1 LIKVK
6 HQLSAKEFSCAF
18 MPGSRIRVRIRFSRQ
33 KVPLSV
39 MSRHRGAPLR
49 MLIVEDNPHVADV
62 LIDECEMALGAEVV
76 TVGTGDM
83 ALQVLAR
90 SPPTLALVEL
100 ALPDMSGFEV
110 ARCAA
115 HNDVPAIVM
124 SGHPEKMLLCE
135 EHGFPHLS
143 KPFSIFQLT
152 SLATQVVR
160 EAEQNIAQLQRSYAR
175 LKATMEASKR
185 IVEVAR
191 KTTRASAEARA
202 RRQMN
207 QFGHC

>member
-1 LIKVK
+1 MHSKPARERM
-6 HQLSAKEFSCAF
+6 QLRPRAR
-18 MPGSRIRVRIRFSRQ
+18 SRIRVRSLH
-33 KVPLSV
+33 PEGSPSV
-39 MSRHRGAPLR
+39 SSRHRGAPLR

-76 TVGTGDM
+76 AVETGDM
-83 ALQVLAR
+83 ALQFLAR

-115 HNDVPAIVM
+115 NNDVPAIVM

-135 EHGFPHLS
+135 EHRFPHLR

-185 IVEVAR
+185 IIEVAR
-191 KTTRASAEARA
+191 KTTEASAEARA
-202 RRQMN
+202 RRRIN
-207 QFGHC
+207 QLEHC

>member
-1 LIKVK
+1 MHSKPARERI
-6 HQLSAKEFSCAF
+6 QLRPRAR
-18 MPGSRIRVRIRFSRQ
+18 SRIRVRSLRPEGS
-33 KVPLSV
+33 PSV
-39 MSRHRGAPLR
+39 SSRHRGAPLR

-76 TVGTGDM
+76 AVETGDM
-83 ALQVLAR
+83 ALQFLAR

-115 HNDVPAIVM
+115 NNDVPAIVM

-135 EHGFPHLS
+135 EHRFPHLR

-185 IVEVAR
+185 IIEVAR
-191 KTTRASAEARA
+191 KTTEASAEARA
-202 RRQMN
+202 RRRIN
-207 QFGHC
+207 QLEHC

>member
-1 LIKVK
+1 
-6 HQLSAKEFSCAF
+6 
-18 MPGSRIRVRIRFSRQ
+18 
-33 KVPLSV
+33 
-39 MSRHRGAPLR
+39 

-76 TVGTGDM
+76 AVETGDM
-83 ALQVLAR
+83 ALQFLAR

-115 HNDVPAIVM
+115 NNDVPAIVM
-124 SGHPEKMLLCE
+124 SGHPEKMLLCQ
-135 EHGFPHLS
+135 EHRFPHLR

-185 IVEVAR
+185 IIEVAR
-191 KTTRASAEARA
+191 KTTEASAEARA
-202 RRQMN
+202 RRRIN
-207 QFGHC
+207 QLEHC